1 MKKREKQ
8 YRNAVYYNI
17 IKDKLGDNFY
27 KQQNEIKTLQCSYC
41 KKRLTNI
48 CRLEIQNNKCINYA
62 ERH

>member
-1 MKKREKQ
+1 MRKREKQ

-27 KQQNEIKTLQCSYC
+27 KQQNEIKTLQCSSC

-48 CRLEIQNNKCINYA
+48 CRLEIQNNKCINYKPK
-62 ERH
+62 